1 MEKESNPTYHR
12 VMENTRPQPVP
23 QGGVFPETAP
33 TERAA
38 SEGYG
43 PTGDLTHPPGEV
55 LTSLRRYLL
64 LMGAAAVLLPR
75 GWPQGQLTP
84 MASRAK
90 PTVTWP
96 KNCLG
101 KQSRSSLL
109 PAIVLG
115 VNKMQAVRELEGK
128 H

>member
-64 LMGAAAVLLPR
+64 LMGLPQYSFPEAGPR
-75 GWPQGQLTP
+75 ASSPPWQAGQSQQSHGPRTVS
-84 MASRAK
+84 ANRAGALFSQ
-90 PTVTWP
+90 P
-96 KNCLG
+96 
-101 KQSRSSLL
+101 SS
-109 PAIVLG
+109 
-115 VNKMQAVRELEGK
+115 
-128 H
+128 